1 MNKEYTITV
10 VGAGYVGLSIGVLFA
25 ANNNKVKILEI
36 DKSKINKINESISP
50 IRDEL
55 ITKYLT
61 KNNLSIYATDNQQK
75 AFENSDY
82 VIIATPTNL
91 DENSGNF
98 DTSSVD
104 QSVEECLKYNKSA
117 NIVIKSTLPIGHTE
131 KLQKIHDTKN
141 IIFSPEFLRE
151 GNAMHDNLFPSRIVI
166 GSNTKAAKTFGKL
179 LIDSSSKN
187 DVDVIYTDSTEAES
201 IKLFSNT
208 YLAMRVAFFNELDS
222 FAENNNLDS
231 KKIIDAISL
240 DKRIGNIYNNPSF
253 GYGGYCLPKDTK
265 QLLTNF
271 KNTPQSIIDAIIK
284 SNKLRKD
291 HVTDKILKSNPNVVG
306 FYRLTM
312 KFNSD
317 NFRDSATLSIIKRI
331 KNSIPEIVIYEPLI
345 EEVTFM
351 GYKVIS
357 DLHEF
362 KSCCDVIVANRVDKD
377 IEDVMSKV
385 YSRDIYNES

>member
-1 MNKEYTITV
+1 
-10 VGAGYVGLSIGVLFA
+10 
-25 ANNNKVKILEI
+25 
-36 DKSKINKINESISP
+36 
-50 IRDEL
+50 
-55 ITKYLT
+55 
-61 KNNLSIYATDNQQK
+61 
-75 AFENSDY
+75 
-82 VIIATPTNL
+82 
-91 DENSGNF
+91 
-98 DTSSVD
+98 
-104 QSVEECLKYNKSA
+104 
-117 NIVIKSTLPIGHTE
+117 
-131 KLQKIHDTKN
+131 
-141 IIFSPEFLRE
+141 
-151 GNAMHDNLFPSRIVI
+151 
-166 GSNTKAAKTFGKL
+166 
-179 LIDSSSKN
+179 
-187 DVDVIYTDSTEAES
+187 
-201 IKLFSNT
+201 
-208 YLAMRVAFFNELDS
+208 MRVAFFNELDS

-271 KNTPQSIIDAIIK
+271 KDTPQSIIDAIIK

>member
-1 MNKEYTITV
+1 
-10 VGAGYVGLSIGVLFA
+10 
-25 ANNNKVKILEI
+25 
-36 DKSKINKINESISP
+36 
-50 IRDEL
+50 
-55 ITKYLT
+55 
-61 KNNLSIYATDNQQK
+61 
-75 AFENSDY
+75 
-82 VIIATPTNL
+82 
-91 DENSGNF
+91 
-98 DTSSVD
+98 
-104 QSVEECLKYNKSA
+104 
-117 NIVIKSTLPIGHTE
+117 
-131 KLQKIHDTKN
+131 
-141 IIFSPEFLRE
+141 
-151 GNAMHDNLFPSRIVI
+151 MHDNLFPSRIVI

-253 GYGGYCLPKDTK
+253 GYGGCASKRYK

-271 KNTPQSIIDAIIK
+271 KDTPQSIIDAIIK

-291 HVTDKILKSNPNVVG
+291 HVTDKIFKSNPNVVG

-317 NFRDSATLSIIKRI
+317 NFRILR
-331 KNSIPEIVIYEPLI
+331 
-345 EEVTFM
+345 
-351 GYKVIS
+351 
-357 DLHEF
+357 H
-362 KSCCDVIVANRVDKD
+362 
-377 IEDVMSKV
+377 
-385 YSRDIYNES
+385 

>member
-271 KNTPQSIIDAIIK
+271 KDTPQSIIDAIIK

-317 NFRDSATLSIIKRI
+317 NFRDSATLGIIKRI